1 MNKMEIPW
9 LKSDVGAGDAL
20 KSLLDFVIGPN
31 KTYCQ
36 TCDRRRTALN
46 TLFTFSAPRSPV
58 QPQRPHNVP
67 IERPSTDKEV

>member
-1 MNKMEIPW
+1 MSKMEIPW

-46 TLFTFSAPRSPV
+46 GLFTFSAP
-58 QPQRPHNVP
+58 QPPAQSQRPQNVP
-67 IERPSTDKEV
+67 IERPPTDDQ